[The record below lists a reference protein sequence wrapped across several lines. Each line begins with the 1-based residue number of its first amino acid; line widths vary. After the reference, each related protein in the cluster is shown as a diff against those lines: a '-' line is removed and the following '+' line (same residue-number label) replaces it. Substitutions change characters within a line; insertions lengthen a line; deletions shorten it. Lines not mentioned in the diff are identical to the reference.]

1 MLVYLLVDADSE
13 DIAVPQRL
21 PTEDQAVIEF
31 LYRLIPLSGSV
42 GVRQTDQFSAARMQL
57 SRHLRT
63 GGAVH
68 DTKRRFATVERRLWA
83 ARARLWVYFG
93 ISVAVVLQCFTH
105 RTRFLD
111 GATKL
116 IFFILECRKRVNADK
131 NG

>member
-21 PTEDQAVIEF
+21 PTEDQAVIKF

-68 DTKRRFATVERRLWA
+68 DTKRRFATVECRLWA
-83 ARARLWVYFG
+83 VRPRLWVYFG
-93 ISVAVVLQCFTH
+93 VSVAVVTSVFYTQNI
-105 RTRFLD
+105 
-111 GATKL
+111 
-116 IFFILECRKRVNADK
+116 IFRWGNK
-131 NG
+131 NKYLFFYIRMQKTSKG

>member
-31 LYRLIPLSGSV
+31 LYRLISLSGSV

-68 DTKRRFATVERRLWA
+68 DNQRRFATVECRLWA
-83 ARARLWVYFG
+83 VRAFAIGVFFG
-93 ISVAVVLQCFTH
+93 ISVELILHCFKHT
-105 RTRFLD
+105 TRFLD
-111 GATKL
+111 RPAKMNSY
-116 IFFILECRKRVNADK
+116 FSFK
-131 NG
+131 

>member
-31 LYRLIPLSGSV
+31 LYRLISLSGSV

-68 DTKRRFATVERRLWA
+68 DNQRRFATVQCRLWA
-83 ARARLWVYFG
+83 VRAWLVGYGYIFG
-93 ISVAVVLQCFTH
+93 ISVA
-105 RTRFLD
+105 
-111 GATKL
+111 
-116 IFFILECRKRVNADK
+116 
-131 NG
+131 